1 MEMEFFLVQEYKM
14 DPSGNQVL
22 SPKAPGVEL
31 WHVRFDPAI
40 LSRVKEWVD
49 KHSARYVIAYETL
62 NKDKTPT
69 RPHHHMFFET
79 ALGES
84 SIRKIMK
91 GFAVAEGLQ
100 VAKGKANAY
109 YGGVQVCS
117 DTSYV
122 CKFGDY
128 TATKGY
134 LEQTLKDLQAEGA
147 KKYIR
152 EIPIVATNPVVG
164 GVTYG
169 SPAKKSIS
177 MKAQFVRYME
187 TEQQWRENF
196 TISAMSHD
204 QRMDE
209 LVDHLTEFW
218 KNAFTTPQGV
228 VCIEHARWYFADDD
242 VKESIRLKNR
252 FAIKKSLR

>member
-1 MEMEFFLVQEYKM
+1 M
-14 DPSGNQVL
+14 DP
-22 SPKAPGVEL
+22 PGVEILGPNQASGPEL

-49 KHSARYVIAYETL
+49 SHSERYVITYEVL
-62 NKDKTPT
+62 NKDKTPAS

-79 ALGES
+79 RLGES
-84 SIRKIMK
+84 SIKKYMRDFTK
-91 GFAVAEGLQ
+91 AEGLQ
-100 VAKGKANAY
+100 VSKGKANAY

-122 CKFGDY
+122 CKFGVY

-134 LEQTLKDLQAEGA
+134 MEQTLKDLHAEGA

-152 EIPIVATNPVVG
+152 EIPIVATNPVG
-164 GVTYG
+164 PTVTYG
-169 SPAKKSIS
+169 KPAKKSVS
-177 MKAQFVRYME
+177 MRAQFVKYME
-187 TEQQWRENF
+187 DEQEWKANF

-228 VCIEHARWYFADDD
+228 VCIEHARWYFADED

-252 FAIKKSLR
+252 YAIRKCLR